1 MIKHSRMEKLLIIA
15 FFVVLAVAL
24 STALVFDMSSTAL
37 QLLAIDFLIA
47 TVAAVFASL
56 RIRDEE
62 EEKYFD

>member
-1 MIKHSRMEKLLIIA
+1 MEKVLIIA
-15 FFVVLAVAL
+15 FFVVLAIAL
-24 STALVFDMSSTAL
+24 LTAMVFDMSGTAL

-47 TVAAVFASL
+47 SVAATFASL